1 MQVFKAFLRI
11 LRKKLLTAMI
21 WVVVFLII
29 AVGVTTNNSSPFSF
43 TENQF
48 NICVFDEDQTPESQA
63 LVSYLGKHH
72 NLVSVKQEQN
82 TILDM
87 LYDERIDY
95 AMTIAKG
102 YAENLQAGKTDTLF
116 THYYLDDR
124 YANTLLDS
132 TLSEYVK
139 TVLAYETSGLSCTDA
154 ISSAETVLSE
164 EIPVNSDPFA
174 ETANPAS
181 HNENFSYYFQY
192 LPYIFV
198 SVLIA
203 ALSPTLIALQKQDIR
218 NRTNCS
224 CLSSSSQTLQML
236 LGSGLFVLF
245 VWLIFMVAALW
256 FNGGMVTGKLWYAI
270 LNSFVFLLVAA
281 AIAILLSA
289 AAPSDTVLNVWNQVI
304 GLGMSFL
311 CGIFVPQSMLSDGV
325 LKAGQFLPA
334 YWYVRANNMLFG
346 ISGEVFQTRTF
357 LQYLGVECLFAA
369 ALFALIFAVQK
380 AKHDHSGS

>member
-11 LRKKLLTAMI
+11 LRKKLPTAMI

-63 LVSYLGKHH
+63 LVAYLGKHH
-72 NLVSVKQEQN
+72 NLVSVKQEQD

-87 LYDERIDY
+87 LYDGRIDY

-124 YANTLLDS
+124 YANTL
-132 TLSEYVK
+132 SEYVK
-139 TVLAYETSGLSCTDA
+139 TVLAYETSGLSCMDA
-154 ISSAETVLSE
+154 ISSAEAVLSE
-164 EIPVNSDPFA
+164 EISVNSDPFA
-174 ETANPAS
+174 ETANPAA
-181 HNENFSYYFQY
+181 HNESFSYYFQY
-192 LPYIFV
+192 LPYIFL

-236 LGSGLFVLF
+236 LGSGLFVLWLQQSGSMA
-245 VWLIFMVAALW
+245 VWLPENF
-256 FNGGMVTGKLWYAI
+256 GMRY
-270 LNSFVFLLVAA
+270 
-281 AIAILLSA
+281 
-289 AAPSDTVLNVWNQVI
+289 
-304 GLGMSFL
+304 
-311 CGIFVPQSMLSDGV
+311 
-325 LKAGQFLPA
+325 
-334 YWYVRANNMLFG
+334 
-346 ISGEVFQTRTF
+346 
-357 LQYLGVECLFAA
+357 
-369 ALFALIFAVQK
+369 
-380 AKHDHSGS
+380 

>member
-139 TVLAYETSGLSCTDA
+139 TVLAYETSGLSCMDA
-154 ISSAETVLSE
+154 ISSAEAVLSE
-164 EIPVNSDPFA
+164 EISVNSDPFA

-181 HNENFSYYFQY
+181 HNESFSYYFQY
-192 LPYIFV
+192 LPYIFL

-289 AAPSDTVLNVWNQVI
+289 AAPSDTVLNVEYR
-304 GLGMSFL
+304 GYGCHGDF
-311 CGIFVPQSMLSDGV
+311 
-325 LKAGQFLPA
+325 
-334 YWYVRANNMLFG
+334 
-346 ISGEVFQTRTF
+346 
-357 LQYLGVECLFAA
+357 
-369 ALFALIFAVQK
+369 
-380 AKHDHSGS
+380 

>member
-1 MQVFKAFLRI
+1 
-11 LRKKLLTAMI
+11 MI

-63 LVSYLGKHH
+63 LVAYLGKHH
-72 NLVSVKQEQN
+72 NLVSVKQEQD

-139 TVLAYETSGLSCTDA
+139 TVLAYETSGLSCMDA

-164 EIPVNSDPFA
+164 EISVNSDPFA

-192 LPYIFV
+192 FRV
-198 SVLIA
+198 CV
-203 ALSPTLIALQKQDIR
+203 
-218 NRTNCS
+218 NCS
-224 CLSSSSQTLQML
+224 TFSYFDCTAKARYSQPYELFLLIFQFADTANAAGQRIICAVYLVDFYGCSTLVQWRHVYRKTLVCDIKQLCIFTGSRSHCDFVVSSS
-236 LGSGLFVLF
+236 
-245 VWLIFMVAALW
+245 
-256 FNGGMVTGKLWYAI
+256 
-270 LNSFVFLLVAA
+270 
-281 AIAILLSA
+281 
-289 AAPSDTVLNVWNQVI
+289 
-304 GLGMSFL
+304 
-311 CGIFVPQSMLSDGV
+311 PQ
-325 LKAGQFLPA
+325 
-334 YWYVRANNMLFG
+334 
-346 ISGEVFQTRTF
+346 
-357 LQYLGVECLFAA
+357 
-369 ALFALIFAVQK
+369 
-380 AKHDHSGS
+380 

>member
-72 NLVSVKQEQN
+72 NLVSVKQEQD

-102 YAENLQAGKTDTLF
+102 YAENLQSGKTDTLF

-139 TVLAYETSGLSCTDA
+139 TVLAYETSGLSCMDA
-154 ISSAETVLSE
+154 ISSAEAVLSE
-164 EIPVNSDPFA
+164 EISEQRPVCRNS
-174 ETANPAS
+174 E
-181 HNENFSYYFQY
+181 
-192 LPYIFV
+192 
-198 SVLIA
+198 
-203 ALSPTLIALQKQDIR
+203 
-218 NRTNCS
+218 
-224 CLSSSSQTLQML
+224 SS
-236 LGSGLFVLF
+236 F
-245 VWLIFMVAALW
+245 
-256 FNGGMVTGKLWYAI
+256 
-270 LNSFVFLLVAA
+270 
-281 AIAILLSA
+281 
-289 AAPSDTVLNVWNQVI
+289 
-304 GLGMSFL
+304 
-311 CGIFVPQSMLSDGV
+311 PQ
-325 LKAGQFLPA
+325 
-334 YWYVRANNMLFG
+334 
-346 ISGEVFQTRTF
+346 
-357 LQYLGVECLFAA
+357 
-369 ALFALIFAVQK
+369 
-380 AKHDHSGS
+380 